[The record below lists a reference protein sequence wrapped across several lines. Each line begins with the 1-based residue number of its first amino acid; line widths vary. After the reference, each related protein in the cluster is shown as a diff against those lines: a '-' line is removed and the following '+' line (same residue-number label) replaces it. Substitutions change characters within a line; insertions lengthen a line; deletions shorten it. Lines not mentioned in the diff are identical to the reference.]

1 MMISLVKPKYF
12 IPIHG
17 DYRFLKAHAKLA
29 IQAGVDP
36 KNIFVAENGS
46 VIEFDRGTAK
56 WGERVPG
63 GAVFIDGLGVGDI
76 GQIVLRDR
84 QAMAQEGIF
93 VVILRVARTTGQL
106 IGNPDIISR
115 GFVYV
120 RAAEELMAKARTE
133 IKTIFAR
140 HAGKGKVMD
149 WEYAKRAIRDDLNEF
164 LYEYTQRQPM
174 VIPVIIEV

>member
-1 MMISLVKPKYF
+1 MISLIKPKYF
-12 IPIHG
+12 MPIHG
-17 DYRFLKAHAKLA
+17 DYRFLKAHAALA
-29 IQAGVDP
+29 VKSGVLP
-36 KNIFVAENGS
+36 ANIFVAENGS
-46 VIEFDRGTAK
+46 VIEIDQGVAK

-93 VVILRVARTTGQL
+93 VVILRVERGSGQL
-106 IGNPDIISR
+106 VGNPDIISR

-120 RAAEELMAKARTE
+120 RAAEELMAKARQE
-133 IKTIFAR
+133 IKTIFTR

-149 WEYAKRAIRDDLNEF
+149 WEFPKRAIRDDLNEF